1 MKRKRVL
8 RLFAVLIAVMT
19 SLMIPM
25 TVSAD
30 LGYSYN
36 YDWWEDIQYSP
47 DPYEVVGVYSFE
59 DFGLDVNFKSPDS
72 LYIIDNTLYIV
83 DTGNNRILEVVRE
96 ENGALTLARV
106 IDHVVGVTPSTF
118 NTPMDVCVDV
128 DGYIYITD
136 KGNNRILKV
145 TKNLRVVQTFT
156 KPTDN
161 TFDQSLAFLP
171 EKIVVDEVGR
181 VYCIAENVN
190 KGLIKYE
197 SNGEFKGFTGAS
209 QVTYDWIDYLWKKL
223 STKAQ
228 RAAMESFVPTEYD
241 NIAMDDEGFI
251 YACTTNVKAS
261 TLRDGSAKPIRRLNL
276 MGSDI
281 LIRNGNTRVIGDVQW
296 ESGAGYSD
304 YSLITDVCP
313 LDEGVYVALD
323 RNRGHI
329 FAYDNQGN
337 MLYAFG
343 GPGGNLDGHFEKPC
357 SIDNMGHDLFVLDPT
372 YNSITVFTPTEYG
385 RLMFDAIRQ
394 YNQGDYITSG
404 ETWEKVLAMNGNC
417 DLAYIGIGRSL
428 LRQKKYKEAMEY
440 FELKFDDDNYSKAFK
455 QYRKQ
460 WVEEHIALIIVVLIV
475 LIVIPLAIGKVK
487 KIKHEIDIADIFR
500 I

>member
-1 MKRKRVL
+1 
-8 RLFAVLIAVMT
+8 
-19 SLMIPM
+19 
-25 TVSAD
+25 
-30 LGYSYN
+30 
-36 YDWWEDIQYSP
+36 
-47 DPYEVVGVYSFE
+47 
-59 DFGLDVNFKSPDS
+59 
-72 LYIIDNTLYIV
+72 
-83 DTGNNRILEVVRE
+83 
-96 ENGALTLARV
+96 
-106 IDHVVGVTPSTF
+106 
-118 NTPMDVCVDV
+118 
-128 DGYIYITD
+128 
-136 KGNNRILKV
+136 
-145 TKNLRVVQTFT
+145 
-156 KPTDN
+156 
-161 TFDQSLAFLP
+161 
-171 EKIVVDEVGR
+171 
-181 VYCIAENVN
+181 
-190 KGLIKYE
+190 
-197 SNGEFKGFTGAS
+197 
-209 QVTYDWIDYLWKKL
+209 
-223 STKAQ
+223 
-228 RAAMESFVPTEYD
+228 MESFVPTEYD

-323 RNRGHI
+323 KNRGHI

-440 FELKFDDDNYSKAFK
+440 FEKAMEYIVSIPDDPEYHTKMISLYENMINCKVLENDFTGIDAMLSEVEKEHLTDKKQKIQREYEEKRYENRKNSEEGNRTIANECFFTLNTMLYGIPEASTLRNKLGDIHNGSARSDWELFEQKWLSNSIEEIMRIYDESKK
-455 QYRKQ
+455 EYTNI
-460 WVEEHIALIIVVLIV
+460 E
-475 LIVIPLAIGKVK
+475 
-487 KIKHEIDIADIFR
+487 
-500 I
+500 

>member
-1 MKRKRVL
+1 MKSKRVL
-8 RLFAVLIAVMT
+8 RLFAVLVAVMT
-19 SLMIPM
+19 LLMVPM
-25 TVSAD
+25 TVSAEV
-30 LGYSYN
+30 GYSYN

-47 DPYEVVGVYSFE
+47 DPYEVVGVYSFK
-59 DFGLDVNFKSPDS
+59 DFGLDVNFKGASS
-72 LYIIDNTLYIV
+72 LYITGNTIYLV
-83 DTGNNRILEVVRE
+83 DSGNNRILQIEKGE
-96 ENGALTLARV
+96 DGKLTLVRI
-106 IDHVVGVTPSTF
+106 IDHVIGASPAAL
-118 NTPMDVCVDV
+118 NNPMDVCVDV
-128 DGYIYITD
+128 DGNLYITD
-136 KGNNRILKV
+136 KGNNRILKTKENLFV
-145 TKNLRVVQTFT
+145 TQIFT
-156 KPTDN
+156 KPTDA
-161 TFDQSLAFLP
+161 TFDQSLSFLP
-171 EKIVVDEVGR
+171 EKIVVDEIGR

-197 SNGEFKGFTGAS
+197 PDGEFKGFTGAS

-223 STKAQ
+223 ATKAQ
-228 RAAMESFVPTEYD
+228 RERMESFVPTEYD
-241 NIAMDDEGFI
+241 NIAMDSEGFI
-251 YACTTNVKAS
+251 YACTTNVKDS

-296 ESGAGYSD
+296 NSGAGYDSHSEIID
-304 YSLITDVCP
+304 ICP

-343 GPGGNLDGHFEKPC
+343 GPGGNLDGRFEKPC
-357 SIDNMGHDLFVLDPT
+357 SIDNMGNDLYVLDPT

-385 RLMFDAIRQ
+385 QLMFDAIAQ
-394 YNQGDYITSG
+394 YNRGDYITSG

-460 WVEEHIALIIVVLIV
+460 WVEEHIALIIIVLMV

-487 KIKHEIDIADIFR
+487 KIRHEIDIADIFR
-500 I
+500 L